1 MALFRIVNFLLGKN
15 KENPL
20 PPHENISALANDF
33 NSFFVGKI
41 EKIRSK
47 LDASGETELS
57 FNMTEPQPPCVL
69 FKELQEV
76 STEDVKKI
84 LSKGKLKSCDL
95 DPLPAAILKQC
106 LDILL
111 PVIVHIV
118 NVILASSCM
127 PASLKQA
134 LVIPHLKKT
143 TLELLFPSYRPVSN
157 LAFIGKVTE
166 KVAANQQINH
176 MSDHG
181 ICEMIQSS
189 YKEFHSTETA
199 LLRVNNDILR
209 DLDKGQCVLLVL
221 LDSSAAFD
229 TIDHGILLE
238 RLVRYVGV
246 TAVTPTYLTRECTAM
261 VQGLSSQSQSK
272 CSNQWS

>member
-1 MALFRIVNFLLGKN
+1 MSYSERVF
-15 KENPL
+15 
-20 PPHENISALANDF
+20 
-33 NSFFVGKI
+33 
-41 EKIRSK
+41 
-47 LDASGETELS
+47 
-57 FNMTEPQPPCVL
+57 
-69 FKELQEV
+69 
-76 STEDVKKI
+76 TEDVKKI

-106 LDILL
+106 LHILL

-127 PASLKQA
+127 PATLKQA

-143 TLELLFPSYRPVSN
+143 TLELLFPSHRPVSN

-166 KVAANQQINH
+166 KVAANQLISH

-181 ICEMIQSS
+181 IGEI
-189 YKEFHSTETA
+189 F
-199 LLRVNNDILR
+199 LRA
-209 DLDKGQCVLLVL
+209 LDKGQCVLLIL
-221 LDSSAAFD
+221 LDLSAAFD

-246 TAVTPTYLTRECTAM
+246 TGSALQWFKDYLTDRKQN
-261 VQGLSSQSQSK
+261 VLINGHRSV
-272 CSNQWS
+272 

>member
-1 MALFRIVNFLLGKN
+1 MWQFW
-15 KENPL
+15 
-20 PPHENISALANDF
+20 
-33 NSFFVGKI
+33 
-41 EKIRSK
+41 SK
-47 LDASGETELS
+47 H
-57 FNMTEPQPPCVL
+57 C
-69 FKELQEV
+69 K
-76 STEDVKKI
+76 STVI
-84 LSKGKLKSCDL
+84 LTL
-95 DPLPAAILKQC
+95 LKQC

-166 KVAANQQINH
+166 KVAANQLISH

-181 ICEMIQSS
+181 IGEIFQSS

-209 DLDKGQCVLLVL
+209 ALDKGQCVLLIL
-221 LDSSAAFD
+221 LDLSAAFD

-246 TAVTPTYLTRECTAM
+246 TGSALQWFKDYLTDRKQN
-261 VQGLSSQSQSK
+261 VLINGHSSV
-272 CSNQWS
+272 